1 MARTVPLP
9 RLAIDAAP
17 LATRLQRTIEDTVR
31 RFGLD
36 GVVLGVSGGVDSAVV
51 SALAAR
57 ALGPERVLAL
67 LLPYRD
73 LGAASLARAERWIAH
88 LGLRSERV
96 DITPM
101 VDAYEAT
108 QPDMTWHRRGNV
120 QARARM
126 IVQFDKLTQ
135 HGLLPIGTG
144 NRSESLLGYFTEHGD
159 DAPKLEPLADLY
171 KTQVWQLAEHLAV
184 PDEIVEA
191 VPSAGLE
198 PDQTD
203 EGDFGVSYAE
213 IDLILALLEAGF
225 DDEAVLAE
233 GVSPE
238 ALEAVRERVVA
249 TRRKRLPTIAPA
261 VQPTSHDPT
270 AFMRRA
276 PSPPR
281 RPTGSRSRT

>member
-1 MARTVPLP
+1 MSRIVPHP
-9 RLAIDAAP
+9 RLQIEP
-17 LATRLQRTIEDTVR
+17 ATIARRLEYTIEDTVR
-31 RFGLD
+31 RFGAQ
-36 GVVLGVSGGVDSAVV
+36 GVALGVSGGVDSAVV
-51 SALAAR
+51 VALAAR

-67 LLPYRD
+67 RLPYRD
-73 LGAASLARAERWIAH
+73 LGAETMAQGARWIAR
-88 LGLRSERV
+88 LGVRSETV

-159 DAPKLEPLADLY
+159 DAPKLQPLADLY
-171 KTQVWQLAEHLAV
+171 KTQVWQLAEYLDV
-184 PDEIVEA
+184 PPAIVEA

-225 DDEAVLAE
+225 DDAAVLDA
-233 GVSPE
+233 GVSRQ
-238 ALEAVRERVVA
+238 ALDAVCARVVA
-249 TRRKRLPTIAPA
+249 TRRKRVPTVAPG
-261 VQPTSHDPT
+261 VQPTYHDPT
-270 AFMRRA
+270 AFTDRRN
-276 PSPPR
+276 
-281 RPTGSRSRT
+281 

>member
-1 MARTVPLP
+1 MSRIVPHP
-9 RLAIDAAP
+9 RLQIEP
-17 LATRLQRTIEDTVR
+17 ATIARRLEYTIEDTVR
-31 RFGLD
+31 RFGAQ
-36 GVVLGVSGGVDSAVV
+36 GVALGVSGGVDSAVV
-51 SALAAR
+51 VALAAR

-67 LLPYRD
+67 RLPYRD
-73 LGAASLARAERWIAH
+73 LGAETMAQGARWIAR
-88 LGLRSERV
+88 LGVRSETV

-159 DAPKLEPLADLY
+159 DAPKLQPLADLY
-171 KTQVWQLAEHLAV
+171 KTQVWQLAEYLDV
-184 PDEIVEA
+184 PPAIVEA

-225 DDEAVLAE
+225 GDAAVLDA
-233 GVSPE
+233 GVSRQ
-238 ALEAVRERVVA
+238 ALDAVCARVVA
-249 TRRKRLPTIAPA
+249 TRRKRVPTVAPG
-261 VQPTSHDPT
+261 VQPTYHDPT
-270 AFMRRA
+270 AFTDRRN
-276 PSPPR
+276 
-281 RPTGSRSRT
+281 

>member
-1 MARTVPLP
+1 MARNVIHP
-9 RLAIDAAP
+9 RLAIEPAP
-17 LATRLQRTIEDTVR
+17 LATRLERSIEDTVR
-31 RFGLD
+31 RFETD
-36 GVVLGVSGGVDSAVV
+36 GVALGVSGGVDSAVV

-73 LGAASLARAERWIAH
+73 LGAASLERAERWIAH
-88 LGLRSERV
+88 VGMRSERV

-144 NRSESLLGYFTEHGD
+144 NRSEGLLGYYTEHGD
-159 DAPKLEPLADLY
+159 DAPKLQPLADLY
-171 KTQVWQLAEHLAV
+171 KTQVWQLAEYLGV
-184 PDEIVEA
+184 PPEIVDA
-191 VPSAGLE
+191 APSAGLE

-225 DDEAVLAE
+225 DEAEVLAE
-233 GVSPE
+233 GVAPE
-238 ALEAVRERVVA
+238 ALDAVRGRVVA
-249 TRRKRLPTIAPA
+249 TRRKRVPTVAPA
-261 VQPTSHDPT
+261 VQPTYHDPT
-270 AFMRRA
+270 AFTQ
-276 PSPPR
+276 PR
-281 RPTGSRSRT
+281 R